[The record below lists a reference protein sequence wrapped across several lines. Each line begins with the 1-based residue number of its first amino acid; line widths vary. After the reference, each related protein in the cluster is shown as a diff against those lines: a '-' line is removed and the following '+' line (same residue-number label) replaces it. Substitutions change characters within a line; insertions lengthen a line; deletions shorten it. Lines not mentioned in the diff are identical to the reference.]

1 MRSIGFKVSAN
12 MENRFSGRGNLRLVN
27 RLAPCFIL
35 LWILSI
41 LYLWI
46 LSFILP
52 SITSSFYSSTVTL
65 YSRANISSMSSDF
78 SLMPDDEDEEDDWL
92 FDFIYLY
99 ISLSF
104 WLWIVMVGATSLLS
118 AASPLIIIG
127 SCLVLL
133 ICFFA
138 NLECQL

>member
-12 MENRFSGRGNLRLVN
+12 MENRFSGRGDLRLVN

-35 LWILSI
+35 
-41 LYLWI
+41 LWI

-65 YSRANISSMSSDF
+65 YSRANISSMSSNF